1 MNKLLAMSILG
12 LGLSGAALI
21 LSVSLLFKSPT
32 ENFELM
38 FTAGSAGACAVFAV
52 SSLVLRKRFN
62 HLIDKK

>member
-21 LSVSLLFKSPT
+21 VSVSLLFKSPT

-38 FTAGSAGACAVFAV
+38 FAAGSAGACAVFAIL
-52 SSLVLRKRFN
+52 SLVIRKRLN
-62 HLIDKK
+62 HLTDKK

>member
-12 LGLSGAALI
+12 LGLSGALI

-38 FTAGSAGACAVFAV
+38 FAAGSAGTCAVFSV
-52 SSLVLRKRFN
+52 SSLVLRKRLN
-62 HLIDKK
+62 HLTDKK